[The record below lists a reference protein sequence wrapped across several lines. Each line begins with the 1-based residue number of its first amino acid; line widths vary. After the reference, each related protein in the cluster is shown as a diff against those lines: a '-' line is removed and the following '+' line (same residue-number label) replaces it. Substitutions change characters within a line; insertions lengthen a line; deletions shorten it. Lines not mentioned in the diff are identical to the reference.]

1 MDVAASAPSS
11 SSDEVYR
18 LNNKLHLLKLK
29 EENNENEGDD
39 FKEALTSF
47 TSEYHVAS
55 ILDPFGRHDLELY
68 DPN

>member
-11 SSDEVYR
+11 SSSSDEVYG

-39 FKEALTSF
+39 FKEALKSF
-47 TSEYHVAS
+47 ASEYHVAS
-55 ILDPFGRHDLELY
+55 ILDPFGLR
-68 DPN
+68 